1 MLLTSMDHEVYA
13 EDYQN
18 VREKTL
24 ESLVTVKL
32 PYLLWASYLW
42 TSFDKETSIK
52 FNTVAKTATVLP

>member
-42 TSFDKETSIK
+42 TSF
-52 FNTVAKTATVLP
+52 FG